1 MTNEEVISAYSE
13 LVKTL
18 AEAKVSNPS
27 DAEDVYQEVFI
38 RYIDKQPNFRDEDHA
53 QAWFIKVTLN
63 VVRSMYRRFEFAKR
77 SDREDDSIN
86 WEHSA
91 RTLTGEKLLDLQRV
105 NQLLKT
111 KAAAWPPPWYFV
123 WWRFFWEASA
133 AGPSGNG
140 GTVRDK
146 AAWTSMSQQWKDWRR
161 PWKKRHLPMT
171 MSARRRK
178 RRNKTCRRRR
188 NSLACRRNSD
198 GFVQDRRI

>member
-91 RTLTGEKLLDLQRV
+91 RTLTGEKLLDERFESMMDSKVDFDSVMRQMKPEYKAVLMLQFDCGYSVREIGRIMG
-105 NQLLKT
+105 KT
-111 KAAAWPPPWYFV
+111 
-123 WWRFFWEASA
+123 EASLK
-133 AGPSGNG
+133 G
-140 GTVRDK
+140 
-146 AAWTSMSQQWKDWRR
+146 
-161 PWKKRHLPMT
+161 LI
-171 MSARRRK
+171 ARGK
-178 RRNKTCRRRR
+178 
-188 NSLACRRNSD
+188 LQ
-198 GFVQDRRI
+198 FVDLVTKGEKSND